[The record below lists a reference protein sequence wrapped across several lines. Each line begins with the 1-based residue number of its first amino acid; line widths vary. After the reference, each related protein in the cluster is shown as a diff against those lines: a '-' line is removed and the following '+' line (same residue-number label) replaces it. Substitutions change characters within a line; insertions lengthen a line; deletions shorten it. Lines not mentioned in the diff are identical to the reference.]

1 VRTLP
6 YADPGQPDLRS
17 PGRLLW
23 WVAANQKLT
32 LAIGVVWG
40 VVWMTA
46 QALIPVAVGQGVQHG
61 VVENDSDALWL
72 WSGAVLVLALVQA
85 GAGVLRHRTAVSN
98 WLQASFRVAQL
109 IGHHTATT
117 GEALPRSIPT
127 GEVVSTVAND
137 AMRLGGAYDISAR
150 LAGSIASYAVI
161 ATLLLSISRTLGL
174 LVLLGVPLLTGV
186 LGLLVR
192 PLHRRQ
198 AAQREEA
205 GRLTT
210 LGADTVAGL
219 RVLRGIGGEH
229 TFVARYRERS
239 ERVRQSGVRVAGV
252 QAALDA
258 AQVLLPGVFVV
269 LVTWLGARATIQGHL
284 DIGELVTFYGLSAF
298 LITPLRTATE
308 AIEKMTRAYV
318 GAKRIVAVLRV
329 QPAITDHAPHRR
341 VGPLPDAP
349 LKDPTSGVVI
359 QPGLL
364 TAVVSEHPEESAAL
378 ADRLGRF
385 VDVPGA
391 PVLLGGER
399 LDLLPL
405 DSVRRHVV
413 VSESD
418 PRLFT
423 GPLLPQ
429 LVGLAGVD
437 RTDID
442 QTRIDRTRVDEKG
455 VDENGDD
462 PLGDHPHGD
471 HPVGDLQAQVDR
483 AIHTAAAYDVLDAL
497 PDGLDSTVEE
507 RGRSF
512 SGGQRQRLSLAR
524 ALLTEAPVLVLVE
537 PTSAV
542 DAHTEA
548 RVAERLKAHRAGRT
562 TVLVTASPLL
572 LDAADHVLYLDAGRL
587 AAEGTHRELLESHAP
602 YRRTVIRGED
612 L

>member
-1 VRTLP
+1 MRTLP
-6 YADPGQPDLRS
+6 YVDPGQPDLRS
-17 PGRLLW
+17 AGRLLL
-23 WVAANQKLT
+23 WVARHQKLT
-32 LAIGVVWG
+32 LVVGVVWG
-40 VVWMTA
+40 VVWMVA
-46 QALIPVAVGQGVQHG
+46 QALIPVAVGQGVQQG
-61 VVENDSDALWL
+61 VVEHSSDALL
-72 WSGAVLVLALVQA
+72 RWSAAVLVLALVQA

-117 GEALPRSIPT
+117 GEALPRAVPT

-150 LAGSIASYAVI
+150 FAGSIASYAVI
-161 ATLLLSISRTLGL
+161 ASLLLSISRSLGL

-205 GRLTT
+205 GKLTT

-229 TFVARYRERS
+229 TFVSRYRDRS
-239 ERVRQSGVRVAGV
+239 ERVRLSGVRVAGV
-252 QAALDA
+252 QATLDA

-284 DIGELVTFYGLSAF
+284 DIGDLVTFYGLSAF

-308 AIEKMTRAYV
+308 AIEKTTRAYV
-318 GAKRIVAVLRV
+318 GAKRIVSVLRV
-329 QPAITDHAPHRR
+329 QPAITDHATTRR
-341 VGPLPDAP
+341 VEPLPDAP
-349 LKDPTSGVVI
+349 LHDPTSGVVI
-359 QPGLL
+359 QPGRL
-364 TAVVSEHPEESAAL
+364 TAIVSEHPEESAAL

-391 PVLLGGER
+391 PVRLGDER

-405 DSVRRHVV
+405 DSVRQHVV

-423 GPLLPQ
+423 GALREQ
-429 LVGLAGVD
+429 LAGVSGA
-437 RTDID
+437 D
-442 QTRIDRTRVDEKG
+442 QHR
-455 VDENGDD
+455 
-462 PLGDHPHGD
+462 L
-471 HPVGDLQAQVDR
+471 DR
-483 AIHTAAAYDVLDAL
+483 AVHTADAYDVLDAL

-524 ALLTEAPVLVLVE
+524 ALMTEAPVLVLVE

-548 RVAERLKAHRAGRT
+548 RIAERLTAHRSGRT

-587 AAEGTHRELLESHAP
+587 AAEGTHRELLESHPP

>member
-6 YADPGQPDLRS
+6 YVDPGQPDLRS
-17 PGRLLW
+17 AGRLLW
-23 WVAANQKLT
+23 WVAGRQKLT
-32 LAIGVVWG
+32 LAVGVVWG
-40 VVWMTA
+40 VVWMVA
-46 QALIPVAVGQGVQHG
+46 QALIPVAVGQGIQHG
-61 VVENDSDALWL
+61 VVDNDSDALLL
-72 WSGAVLVLALVQA
+72 WSGAVLGLALVQA

-117 GEALPRSIPT
+117 GESLPRTIPT

-137 AMRLGGAYDISAR
+137 AMRLGGAYDITAR
-150 LAGSIASYAVI
+150 FAGSIASYAVI
-161 ATLLLSISRTLGL
+161 ATFLLSISRSLGL
-174 LVLLGVPLLTGV
+174 LVLIGVPVLTGV

-229 TFVARYRERS
+229 TFVSRYRDRS
-239 ERVRQSGVRVAGV
+239 ERVRRSGVRVAGV
-252 QAALDA
+252 QATLDA

-269 LVTWLGARATIQGHL
+269 LVTWLGARATIQGS
-284 DIGELVTFYGLSAF
+284 IGIGDLVTFYGLSAF

-329 QPAITDHAPHRR
+329 QPAITDHAATRR
-341 VGPLPDAP
+341 VEPLPDAP
-349 LKDPTSGVVI
+349 LHDPTSGVVI
-359 QPGLL
+359 QPGRL
-364 TAVVSEHPEESAAL
+364 TAVVSERPEESAAL

-391 PVLLGGER
+391 PVLLGDER

-405 DSVRRHVV
+405 DSVRQHVV

-423 GPLLPQ
+423 GPLRQQ
-429 LVGLAGVD
+429 LVG
-437 RTDID
+437 
-442 QTRIDRTRVDEKG
+442 
-455 VDENGDD
+455 
-462 PLGDHPHGD
+462 
-471 HPVGDLQAQVDR
+471 VGGAEQHRLER
-483 AIHTAAAYDVLDAL
+483 AIDTADAYDVLDAL
-497 PDGLDSTVEE
+497 PAGLDSTVEE

-524 ALLTEAPVLVLVE
+524 ALLTEAQVLVLVE
-537 PTSAV
+537 PTSAG

-548 RVAERLKAHRAGRT
+548 RIAERLKAHRSGRT
-562 TVLVTASPLL
+562 TVLITASPLL
-572 LDAADHVLYLDAGRL
+572 LDAADHVIYLDAGRL
-587 AAEGTHRELLESHAP
+587 AAEGTHRQLLENHPP
-602 YRRTVIRGED
+602 YRRTVIRGEE